1 MKITQSIGFSILLMV
16 GAVFTARSD
25 DFRTDINPALR
36 YYQAFILAPD
46 LSPTDR
52 DYVFERE
59 WQGQKL
65 PERFGTSIARYD
77 TQFKVVRQ
85 AAHATVPCDWGV
97 DMTPGP
103 ATLLPHL
110 GRCRE
115 IVRVARLRAMWSLQN
130 GQPADAR
137 DDLIAG
143 LTLARNSSGDGTLI
157 STLVQIAS
165 ENIVCSAVAENLY
178 QFSPEILK
186 QLEAGFEAAPARTTV
201 ANCMVAENALF
212 HDWLVGK
219 IVELQRK
226 HPGDDAMV
234 MEETRDLITSLD
246 NPEGGQTN
254 QPQHNLWSQVTK
266 ASGGTSEGVIKL
278 LHDDLYKRLPAIMA
292 LPRNDYEEQVKQFD
306 SEVQSSGNPF
316 VALTFPS
323 IMKCRAKEFAALVEL
338 AMVRAGVEYK
348 LNGEAGLKNVTD
360 PCGQG
365 PFELQRFMFQGADR
379 GFELKSA
386 YSGRGF
392 QEVLIFVEKD
402 GPSFHVA
409 GAKAG
414 EPLAES
420 AASKSSSKIHQ

>member
-1 MKITQSIGFSILLMV
+1 MKLTKSIGFSMLLMV

-25 DFRTDINPALR
+25 DFRADINPALR

-46 LSPTDR
+46 LAPTDR
-52 DYVFERE
+52 DYVFDRE
-59 WQGQKL
+59 WRGQKL
-65 PERFGTSIARYD
+65 PERFGTIITRYD
-77 TQFKVVRQ
+77 TQFKVIRQ

-110 GRCRE
+110 SRCKE
-115 IVRVARLRAMWSLQN
+115 IVRVARLRTMWSLQN
-130 GQPADAR
+130 GRPAKAR

-143 LTLARNSSGDGTLI
+143 LALARNSSEDGTLI
-157 STLVQIAS
+157 STLVQIAG
-165 ENIVCSAVAENLY
+165 ENIVCSAVAENFY

-212 HDWLVGK
+212 LDWLVGK

-226 HPGDDAMV
+226 HPGDDAKV
-234 MEETRDLITSLD
+234 MAETRDLITSLD

-254 QPQHNLWSQVTK
+254 QPQQNLWSQVTK
-266 ASGGTSEGVIKL
+266 AAGGTSEGIIKL
-278 LHDDLYKRLPAIMA
+278 LHNNLYKRLPTIMA
-292 LPRNDYEEQVKQFD
+292 LPLRDYEDQIKQFD
-306 SEVQSSGNPF
+306 SEVQNSANPF

-323 IMKCRAKEFAALVEL
+323 IMKCRAKEFAALAEL

-348 LNGEAGLKNVTD
+348 LNGEAGLKGVTD

-365 PFELQRFMFQGADR
+365 PFELQRFKFQGVDR

-386 YSGRGF
+386 YNGRGF

-402 GPSFHVA
+402 GPPFHVA

-414 EPLAES
+414 EPVTES
-420 AASKSSSKIHQ
+420 STSKSPSKVH